1 MFISIENEEMKM
13 EGKTF
18 KISCFLEEENREIIM
33 KHQTL
38 KMKLGEVLPVGL
50 FAKFEEEWIE
60 LKTNPGSKVH
70 QEILL
75 YLVNRYLKI
84 PGLTNEDLFIEDLE
98 KEEACKEITK
108 IKDFP
113 RVAA

>member
-1 MFISIENEEMKM
+1 MFISIENEEMEIK
-13 EGKTF
+13 GKILT
-18 KISCFLEEENREIIM
+18 ISCWLEVDNREIVM
-33 KHQTL
+33 NNQTIN
-38 KMKLGEVLPVGL
+38 MKLCDVIPVGL
-50 FAKFEEEWIE
+50 STMLDEEWIE
-60 LKTNPGSKVH
+60 LKANPGSKLY

-98 KEEACKEITK
+98 EEETTEEVSNV
-108 IKDFP
+108 KDFP